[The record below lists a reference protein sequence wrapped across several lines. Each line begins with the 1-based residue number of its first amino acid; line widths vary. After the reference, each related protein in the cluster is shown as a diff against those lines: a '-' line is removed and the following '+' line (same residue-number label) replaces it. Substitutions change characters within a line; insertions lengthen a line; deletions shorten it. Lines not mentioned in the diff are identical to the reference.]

1 MAVPY
6 QHTVLPGGALQTTT
20 IADRSV
26 ARHMAAYTFVRSARW
41 VAAMMVLLA
50 VITAALVIVTDDSP
64 AQTAA
69 TSAAIVVLGLIVGC
83 VLASPVWAFL
93 WFVILR
99 RTRRLL
105 PEGTVLTSEFGDDWI
120 AYRAGEIR
128 SRFTLTDVDRIRLDR
143 HRLVMFIARQPM
155 IVIPRQLVPA
165 EVAGGIVER
174 HQALRA
180 RRPMASAATA
190 SDSTG
195 MDTVTFTPTDG
206 GGLEATMIADRGLAT
221 RVLRGA
227 YTPASMVLI
236 GILAVIFVVWA
247 IVDNSRGTAP
257 FISPPAIGGIFF
269 AGVLIF
275 NGLRMRARLRRLLP
289 PGAQLRVRYLPDRVE
304 STNGTIE
311 SSVGLVDITRV
322 HETRSAVMLYQGRT
336 PVFTI
341 PAELVPPGFVDDLKQ
356 RIRR

>member
-6 QHTVLPGGALQTTT
+6 QHTVLPGGVLQATM
-20 IADRSV
+20 IADRSI

-64 AQTAA
+64 APTAA

-236 GILAVIFVVWA
+236 GILAVIFVV
-247 IVDNSRGTAP
+247 
-257 FISPPAIGGIFF
+257 
-269 AGVLIF
+269 
-275 NGLRMRARLRRLLP
+275 
-289 PGAQLRVRYLPDRVE
+289 
-304 STNGTIE
+304 
-311 SSVGLVDITRV
+311 
-322 HETRSAVMLYQGRT
+322 
-336 PVFTI
+336 
-341 PAELVPPGFVDDLKQ
+341 
-356 RIRR
+356 